1 MIEVENFWHLKTFE
15 AVLTNLQRRQ
25 DKEIHKQKDGSL
37 HCTENDNTN
46 GELDG
51 KEVIDL
57 CSEKSDYNQQNLL
70 WRTKQQMRKL

>member
-15 AVLTNLQRRQ
+15 AVLTNLQRKQ
-25 DKEIHKQKDGSL
+25 DKEIHKQKYGSL
-37 HCTENDNTN
+37 HCTENDKTN

-57 CSEKSDYNQQNLL
+57 CSESQTTTSKIYYGKES
-70 WRTKQQMRKL
+70 RK